1 MNDETKNNGPDES
14 GVSGAS
20 KDAKSQATTTSSNGA
35 DGNEKKALAR
45 VPVAKVP
52 AEQAKQAADSD
63 SKEDAAKP
71 VTPILPTRQE
81 KPKAA
86 AADDLVETSME
97 MPRRVGLAIFLLVFV
112 VFGGW
117 AAIAP
122 LDGAAHAPGQVTVKT
137 YKKSVQHLE
146 GGIVG
151 SILVQNG
158 DVVREGDALLE
169 IDSTQPLAQLE
180 ITSAQFTALRA
191 REARLIA
198 ERDNLRSIRF
208 PNDLTGSRAVEEMA
222 SQTSIFE
229 ARKASREGSIEVLE
243 QRIGQLQS
251 KLVGLAAL
259 KDSKDALAISFAE
272 ELDDTRA
279 LLDEGFSDKSRLRS
293 VERNLAIYQGEA
305 ADLSAT
311 ISSTEVQVGETR
323 MQILQLNREFQ
334 NEVVSEL
341 GEAQTSLKDLQE
353 RIIALNDIVS
363 RTIVRAPV
371 AGVVN
376 GLQVHTEG
384 GVIGPGTV
392 IAEIVP
398 LTEEL
403 ILEARVSPMD
413 IDRVFEGQ
421 EATIRFSS
429 FGNRT
434 PTIFGNVLS
443 LSADA
448 FVDQTTGMSFY
459 LARVEV
465 TPEGMADLGDLE
477 LLPGMPAEVFIATGS
492 RTLLQYLFKPFSN
505 VLARSFIED

>member
-1 MNDETKNNGPDES
+1 MNDETKNDSND
-14 GVSGAS
+14 
-20 KDAKSQATTTSSNGA
+20 DAKGSKQ
-35 DGNEKKALAR
+35 ALAR
-45 VPVAKVP
+45 VPVAKIP
-52 AEQAKQAADSD
+52 ASQAKTPSAVDDAATAKAES
-63 SKEDAAKP
+63 AAKP
-71 VTPILPTRQE
+71 VLPTRQE

-86 AADDLVETSME
+86 VADDLIETSME
-97 MPRRVGLAIFLLVFV
+97 MPKRVGLSIFVLVFV

-117 AAIAP
+117 AALAP

-137 YKKSVQHLE
+137 YKKAVQHLE
-146 GGIVG
+146 GGIVS
-151 SILVQNG
+151 SILAQNG
-158 DVVREGDALLE
+158 DVVEAGQALLE
-169 IDSTQPLAQLE
+169 MDKTQPVAQLE
-180 ITSAQFTALRA
+180 IAKSQLVALQA
-191 REARLIA
+191 LEARLLA
-198 ERDNLRSIRF
+198 ERDNLPRIAF
-208 PNDLTGSRAVEEMA
+208 NATAPGAAEELA
-222 SQTSIFE
+222 SQTAIFD
-229 ARKASREGSIEVLE
+229 ARKAAREGSIDVLN
-243 QRIGQLQS
+243 QRIGQLES

-259 KDSKDALAISFAE
+259 KDSKQTLAASFSA

-279 LLDEGFSDKSRLRS
+279 LLDEGFSDKARLRS
-293 VERNLAIYQGEA
+293 VERNLATYQGEA

-311 ISSTEVQVGETR
+311 IASTEVQIGETR

-334 NEVVSEL
+334 NEVVTQL
-341 GEAQTSLKDLQE
+341 GETQTRLKDAQE
-353 RIIALNDIVS
+353 RSIALQDIVS
-363 RTIVRAPV
+363 RTTVRAPV

-384 GVIGPGTV
+384 GVIGPGTG

-403 ILEARVSPMD
+403 ILESRVSPLD

-434 PTIFGNVLS
+434 PTIFGTVLS

-448 FVDQTTGMSFY
+448 MVDQNTGMSYY

-465 TPEGMADLGDLE
+465 TPQGMIDLGELE

-505 VLARSFIED
+505 AMARSFIED

>member
-1 MNDETKNNGPDES
+1 MSDDKNTQDDDS
-14 GVSGAS
+14 ATGAS
-20 KDAKSQATTTSSNGA
+20 ENGKA
-35 DGNEKKALAR
+35 NASEKKQALAR

-52 AEQAKQAADSD
+52 ASEAKSASAVD
-63 SKEDAAKP
+63 DAATAKAESAAKA
-71 VTPILPTRQE
+71 VLPTRQA
-81 KPKAA
+81 KPRAS
-86 AADDLVETSME
+86 AADDLIETSMD
-97 MPRRVGLAIFLLVFV
+97 MPRRVGLGIFFLVFV

-117 AAIAP
+117 AALAP

-137 YKKSVQHLE
+137 YKKTVQHLE

-151 SILVQNG
+151 TILAQNG
-158 DVVREGDALLE
+158 DVVEQGQPLLE
-169 IDSTQPLAQLE
+169 MDNTQPVAQLE
-180 ITSAQFTALRA
+180 IATSQLIALQA
-191 REARLIA
+191 REARLLA
-198 ERDNLRSIRF
+198 ERDNLDAIAF
-208 PNDLTGSRAVEEMA
+208 PASLNNSAAAEEKA
-222 SQTSIFE
+222 SQESIFA
-229 ARKASREGSIEVLE
+229 ARKATRDGSIEVLE
-243 QRIGQLQS
+243 QRIGQLES

-259 KDSKDALAISFAE
+259 KDSKQTLAESFAD
-272 ELDDTRA
+272 ELSDTRA
-279 LLDEGFSDKSRLRS
+279 LLDEGFSDKARLRS
-293 VERNLAIYQGEA
+293 VERNLATYQGEA

-311 ISSTEVQVGETR
+311 IASTEVQIGETR

-334 NEVVSEL
+334 NEVVNEL
-341 GEAQTSLKDLQE
+341 GEVQTRLKDAEERTTALQ
-353 RIIALNDIVS
+353 DIVS
-363 RTIVRAPV
+363 RTTVRAPV

-376 GLQVHTEG
+376 GMQVHTEG
-384 GVIGPGTV
+384 GVIGPGTP

-403 ILEARVSPMD
+403 ILESRVSPLD

-434 PTIFGNVLS
+434 PTIFGTVLN

-448 FVDQTTGMSFY
+448 MVDDTTGMSYY

-465 TPEGMADLGDLE
+465 TPEGMNDLGELE

-505 VLARSFIED
+505 AMARSFIED

>member
-1 MNDETKNNGPDES
+1 MSDDKKDDNNGGS
-14 GVSGAS
+14 S
-20 KDAKSQATTTSSNGA
+20 DAANGA
-35 DGNEKKALAR
+35 ASNDNKQALAR
-45 VPVAKVP
+45 VPVAKIP
-52 AEQAKQAADSD
+52 AEQAKQPSAVD
-63 SKEDAAKP
+63 DAATAKAESAAK
-71 VTPILPTRQE
+71 PILPTRQQ
-81 KPKAA
+81 KPQAA
-86 AADDLVETSME
+86 SADDLIETSME
-97 MPRRVGLAIFLLVFV
+97 MPRRVGLGIFLLVFV

-117 AAIAP
+117 AALAP

-137 YKKSVQHLE
+137 YKKAVQHLE

-158 DVVREGDALLE
+158 DVVSEGQPLLE
-169 IDSTQPLAQLE
+169 MDKTQPLAQLE
-180 ITSAQFTALRA
+180 IANSQLVALQA

-198 ERDNLRSIRF
+198 ERDNLPAISYPAGLSGAGAR
-208 PNDLTGSRAVEEMA
+208 EEMA
-222 SQTSIFE
+222 SQTSIFA

-243 QRIGQLQS
+243 QRIGQLES

-259 KDSKDALAISFAE
+259 KDSKETLAASFAD
-272 ELDDTRA
+272 ELADTRS
-279 LLDEGFSDKSRLRS
+279 LLDEGFSDKARLRS
-293 VERNLAIYQGEA
+293 VERNLATYQGEA

-311 ISSTEVQVGETR
+311 ISSTQVQIGETR

-334 NEVVSEL
+334 NEVVNEL
-341 GEAQTSLKDLQE
+341 GDTQTRLKDAQE
-353 RIIALNDIVS
+353 RSTALRDIVS
-363 RTIVRAPV
+363 RTTVRAPV

-376 GLQVHTEG
+376 GMQVHTEG
-384 GVIGPGTV
+384 GVIGPGTA

-403 ILEARVSPMD
+403 ILESRVSPLD

-434 PTIFGNVLS
+434 PTIFGNVLN

-448 FVDQTTGMSFY
+448 IVDQNTGMSYY

-505 VLARSFIED
+505 AMARSFIED

>member
-1 MNDETKNNGPDES
+1 MNDETKNNDSDEQ
-14 GVSGAS
+14 GA
-20 KDAKSQATTTSSNGA
+20 AGETQ
-35 DGNEKKALAR
+35 KKALAQ

-52 AEQAKQAADSD
+52 ATQAKQASDADGD
-63 SKEDAAKP
+63 DEKP
-71 VTPILPTRQE
+71 ATPILPTRQE
-81 KPKAA
+81 KPRAA
-86 AADDLVETSME
+86 AADDLIETSME
-97 MPRRVGLAIFLLVFV
+97 MPKRVGLSIFLLVFV
-112 VFGGW
+112 LFGGW
-117 AAIAP
+117 AALAP
-122 LDGAAHAPGQVTVKT
+122 LDGAAHAPGQVTIKS
-137 YKKSVQHLE
+137 YKKAVQHLE

-151 SILVQNG
+151 SLLVQNG
-158 DVVREGDALLE
+158 DVVREGQPLLE
-169 IDSTQPLAQLE
+169 IDDTQPLAQLE
-180 ITSAQFTALRA
+180 ITSAQATALQA
-191 REARLIA
+191 REARLMA
-198 ERDNLRSIRF
+198 ERDNRSSIRF
-208 PNDLTGSRAVEEMA
+208 PDSLTGATAVEAMA
-222 SQTSIFE
+222 SQTAIFE
-229 ARKASREGSIEVLE
+229 ARRASREGSIEVLE
-243 QRIGQLQS
+243 QRIGQLDS

-259 KDSKDALAISFAE
+259 QDSKEALAKSFAE

-279 LLDEGFSDKSRLRS
+279 LLEEGFSDKATLRAI
-293 VERNLAIYQGEA
+293 ERNLASYRGEA

-311 ISSTEVQVGETR
+311 LASTEVQIGETR
-323 MQILQLNREFQ
+323 MQILQINREFQ

-341 GEAQTSLKDLQE
+341 GEVQSQLKDLRE
-353 RIIALNDIVS
+353 RITALNDIVS
-363 RTIVRAPV
+363 RTTVRAPV

-376 GLQVHTEG
+376 GMQVHTVG

-403 ILEARVSPMD
+403 ILEAHVSPLD

-448 FVDQTTGMSFY
+448 YVDQNTGMSFY

-465 TPEGMADLGDLE
+465 TPEGMSDLGELE

-505 VLARSFIED
+505 IMARSFIED